1 MKEKIKKLRKLAY
14 KASTLSHSP
23 YSKAKV
29 GSAVEMSDGS
39 LFSGCNIENSSF
51 GGTIC
56 AERVAIFKAI
66 SEGKKSIKRVYVY
79 TVEGWPPCGLCRQVM
94 SEFAHKDLEIII
106 GNKKGEE
113 KTYSFNTLF
122 PLAFTPDHL
131 IK

>member
-1 MKEKIKKLRKLAY
+1 MLKEWPSLRL
-14 KASTLSHSP
+14 
-23 YSKAKV
+23 
-29 GSAVEMSDGS
+29 
-39 LFSGCNIENSSF
+39 
-51 GGTIC
+51 
-56 AERVAIFKAI
+56 